1 MSLAVRGNLQ
11 IFSAEAQNPT
21 LRIIPNSG
29 YNRVQAILFF
39 H

>member
-1 MSLAVRGNLQ
+1 MSLAVRGKLR
-11 IFSAEAQNPT
+11 IFSEMARNPL